1 MNHSNGIAILVSAN
15 NIPPQLRPVS
25 QRRKP
30 GEDRDLV
37 QLEINIDKLE
47 SLFSKGELCATEVR
61 CLNGKSKK
69 TLWQL
74 CLSSCIGA

>member
-1 MNHSNGIAILVSAN
+1 MNRSNGIAISAN
-15 NIPPQLRPVS
+15 IIPPQLRAVS

-30 GEDRDLV
+30 REGRDVV
-37 QLEINIDKLE
+37 QLEIGIDKLE
-47 SLFSKGELCATEVR
+47 LLFSKGELCATEVR

-74 CLSSCIGA
+74 CLSSCIGG